1 MVSPHSSCDTT
12 GRVLTQI
19 QPRPVL
25 SSQDEADI
33 VDLLCWL
40 LEPIGQHRREHLKP
54 SRGSSSRKRKRKA
67 AQHATSSTDATPAP
81 PTPAISSHLTLGFNT
96 TIRHLESLSA
106 ISTPQPLGGPTLE
119 QSKSIGLLAPLSAVF
134 VCRAGLP
141 PILTSSLP
149 LLTATASLAFPDE
162 PPTRLIPLGK
172 TAGDR
177 LAQALHQPTVG
188 FIGLRSDTGAAKN
201 LIDLVRDRVQP
212 VDVPWLKEAGSATYL
227 PVKIKRTEVQVGPKK
242 VTHSLRDDGDQKR
255 SAMQTTC
262 MAITT

>member
-1 MVSPHSSCDTT
+1 
-12 GRVLTQI
+12 
-19 QPRPVL
+19 VL

-33 VDLLCWL
+33 VDLLCRL
-40 LEPIGQHRREHLKP
+40 LEPIGHHRREHLKP

-81 PTPAISSHLTLGFNT
+81 PAPAIFSYITLGFNT

-119 QSKSIGLLAPLSAVF
+119 QSESIGQLAPLSAVF

-149 LLTATASLAFPDE
+149 LLTATASRAFPDE

-177 LAQALHQPTVG
+177 LAQTLHQPTVG
-188 FIGLRSDTGAAKN
+188 FIGLRSDTAAAKN

-212 VDVPWLKEAGSATYL
+212 VDVPWLKEVGSATYL
-227 PVKIKRTEVQVGPKK
+227 PVKIRQTEVKVGPKK
-242 VTHSLRDDGDQKR
+242 KVTQRMRDDGDQKG

-262 MAITT
+262 MATIT